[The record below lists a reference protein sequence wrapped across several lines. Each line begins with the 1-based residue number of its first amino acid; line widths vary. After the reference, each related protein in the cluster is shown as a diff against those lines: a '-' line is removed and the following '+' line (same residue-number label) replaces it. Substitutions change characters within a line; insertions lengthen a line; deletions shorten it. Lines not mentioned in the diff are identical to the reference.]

1 MHICSCSILFLT
13 KVNTRTIRRVLAV
26 SSAHTIYCFVLDRFD
41 SKSFSL
47 VTVIDRIFIVLY
59 ADCIVFDLVS
69 SWASAV
75 APANPLT
82 FKELE
87 KKEKKLS
94 DAVDHT
100 NRMVLND
107 TKRLNG
113 PTIHGRLYS
122 SGGQPTDTDTESD
135 SESDRSTHTDARAH
149 RDTQICRPPD
159 RPSGCSRSL
168 QRQSESRSES
178 ERDRES
184 ERESKCVY
192 LHMCLYLYLGAL
204 AKNRRRG
211 QPKSK
216 WIPKNVLPA
225 SWCWWCC
232 SWCCLC
238 CWCCSQWPL
247 QALGETM
254 YLCVYVRVYVS
265 LRLCVCWRCKRSRLE
280 FNARI
285 KINLLQLSGPA
296 RAALAL
302 SASICS

>member
-184 ERESKCVY
+184 ERERASVCIYICVCICIWARWLKIDVAGNPNRNGY
-192 LHMCLYLYLGAL
+192 RKMCCPLRGVGGVALGVAFVVGV
-204 AKNRRRG
+204 A
-211 QPKSK
+211 
-216 WIPKNVLPA
+216 A
-225 SWCWWCC
+225 SGRCRHLEKPCIC
-232 SWCCLC
+232 VCMCVCTCLC
-238 CWCCSQWPL
+238 D
-247 QALGETM
+247 
-254 YLCVYVRVYVS
+254 
-265 LRLCVCWRCKRSRLE
+265 CVCVGGV
-280 FNARI
+280 
-285 KINLLQLSGPA
+285 SG
-296 RAALAL
+296 AAWN
-302 SASICS
+302 SMHV